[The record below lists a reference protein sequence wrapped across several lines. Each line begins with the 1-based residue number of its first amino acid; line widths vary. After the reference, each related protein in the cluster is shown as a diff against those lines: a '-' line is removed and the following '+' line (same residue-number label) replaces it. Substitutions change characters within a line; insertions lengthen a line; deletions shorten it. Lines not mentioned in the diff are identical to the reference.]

1 MSLIIKHIKNYK
13 SAAIVALLTVSIMVF
28 ATLWQPQLLQQV
40 LETILEQDSSKMQ
53 SIGTYLIGIAV
64 LGLIA
69 GILNTIYSAKIAQGV
84 SADIREEVFR
94 KIQTFS
100 FGNIEQF
107 STGNLVVRLTNDIS
121 QIQNLVM
128 NIFQTLFR
136 IPILFIGSFIL
147 AVYTFP
153 QLWWVIV
160 LLIVGILTITFLAL
174 SSMST
179 HFTHIQKLMDTLNA
193 FAKENLLGVRIV
205 KSFVQEKRQQQRFT
219 DISNDLAKRNISVGT
234 MFSIV
239 IPLFMLVANLAVV
252 GTIYFSLT
260 YIKTDAMLISGVAS
274 FLNYLSQILFAIIL
288 GGMMMMNTSRAAV
301 SLKRINE
308 ILDTQPD
315 LTYPNVPKQQVRG
328 TIEFDNVSFRYPG
341 EDNDTLKNI
350 SFTIQE
356 GEMIGIVGATG
367 SGKSTLAQLIPR
379 LYDPTNGKIKIGGI
393 NLKEM
398 NERSLRETVSLVL
411 QNAILFS
418 GTIAQNLRHGKKDA
432 TETDMLQAARIAQA
446 KEFIE
451 KLTSRFDSPVSQRSN
466 NFSGGQKQRLSIS
479 RGVIGNPKIL
489 VLDDSTSALD
499 AHSEKLVREALA
511 NELKET
517 TTIVIAQKISS
528 VIMADR
534 ILVLDQGCLV
544 GEGNHETLLQNNK
557 VYQDIFKTQKAKE
570 KK

>member
-1 MSLIIKHIKNYK
+1 MGLIIKHIKNYK
-13 SAAIVALLTVSIMVF
+13 AAVVVSLLTVSIMVF
-28 ATLWQPQLLQQV
+28 STLWQPQLLQQV

-53 SIGTYLIGIAV
+53 SIGVYLIGIAI

-69 GILNTIYSAKIAQGV
+69 GVLNTIYSAKIAQGV

-153 QLWWVIV
+153 QLWWIIV
-160 LLIVGILTITFLAL
+160 VLIVAILTITFLAI

-179 HFTHIQKLMDTLNA
+179 HFTFIQKLMDTLNG
-193 FAKENLLGVRIV
+193 FTKENLLGVRIV
-205 KSFVQEKRQQQRFT
+205 KSFVQEQRQQQRFT
-219 DISNDLAKRNISVGT
+219 DISNDLEKRNISVGI
-234 MFSIV
+234 MFSIA

-260 YIKTDAMLISGVAS
+260 YIRTDPTLLSAVAS
-274 FLNYLSQILFAIIL
+274 FLNYLTQILFAIIL
-288 GGMMMMNTSRAAV
+288 GGMMMMTTSRAAV

-308 ILDTQPD
+308 ILDVQPD
-315 LTYPNVPKQQVRG
+315 ITYPNIPEQKVSGEIQ
-328 TIEFDNVSFRYPG
+328 FDNVSFRYPG
-341 EDNDTLKNI
+341 EDKDTLKDI
-350 SFTIQE
+350 SFTIKE

-379 LYDPTNGKIKIGGI
+379 LYDPTKGEIKIGGI
-393 NLKEM
+393 NLKEI
-398 NERSLRETVSLVL
+398 NERSLRKTVSLVL

-432 TETDMLQAARIAQA
+432 TEKDMLQAVRIAQA

-511 NELKET
+511 NELQET
-517 TTIVIAQKISS
+517 TTIVIAQKIAS

-534 ILVLDQGCLV
+534 ILVLDQGRLV
-544 GEGNHETLLQNNK
+544 GEGNHQTLLKENK
-557 VYQDIFKTQKAKE
+557 IYQDIFETQKAKE

>member
-1 MSLIIKHIKNYK
+1 LGLIIKHIKNYK
-13 SAAIVALLTVSIMVF
+13 AAVVVSLLTVSIMVF
-28 ATLWQPQLLQQV
+28 STLWQPQLLQQV

-53 SIGTYLIGIAV
+53 SIGMYLIGIAI

-69 GILNTIYSAKIAQGV
+69 GVLNTIYSAKIAQGV

-153 QLWWVIV
+153 QLWWIIV
-160 LLIVGILTITFLAL
+160 VLIVAILTITFLAI

-179 HFTHIQKLMDTLNA
+179 HFTFIQKLMDTLNG
-193 FAKENLLGVRIV
+193 FTKENLLGVRIV
-205 KSFVQEKRQQQRFT
+205 KSFVQEQRQQQRFT
-219 DISNDLAKRNISVGT
+219 DISNDLEKRNISVGI
-234 MFSIV
+234 MFSIA

-260 YIKTDAMLISGVAS
+260 YIRTDPTLLSAVAS
-274 FLNYLSQILFAIIL
+274 FLNYLTQILFAIIL
-288 GGMMMMNTSRAAV
+288 GGMMMMTTSRAAV

-308 ILDTQPD
+308 ILDVQPD
-315 LTYPNVPKQQVRG
+315 ITYPNIPEQKVSGEIQ
-328 TIEFDNVSFRYPG
+328 FDNVSFRYPG
-341 EDNDTLKNI
+341 EDKDTLKDI
-350 SFTIQE
+350 SFTIKE

-379 LYDPTNGKIKIGGI
+379 LYDPTKGEIKIGGI
-393 NLKEM
+393 NLKEI
-398 NERSLRETVSLVL
+398 NERSLRKTVSLVL

-432 TETDMLQAARIAQA
+432 TEKDMLQAVRIAQA

-511 NELKET
+511 NELQET
-517 TTIVIAQKISS
+517 TTIVIAQKIAS

-534 ILVLDQGCLV
+534 ILVLDQGRLV
-544 GEGNHETLLQNNK
+544 GEGNHQTLLKENK
-557 VYQDIFKTQKAKE
+557 IYQDIFETQKAKE

>member
-1 MSLIIKHIKNYK
+1 LSLIIKHIKNYK
-13 SAAIVALLTVSIMVF
+13 VAVVVSLLTVSIMVF
-28 ATLWQPQLLQQV
+28 STLWQPQLLQQV
-40 LETILEQDSSKMQ
+40 LETILEQDSSKIQ
-53 SIGTYLIGIAV
+53 SIGIYLIGIAI

-69 GILNTIYSAKIAQGV
+69 GVLNTIYAAKIAQGV

-153 QLWWVIV
+153 QLWWIIV
-160 LLIVGILTITFLAL
+160 LLIVAILTITFLAI

-179 HFTHIQKLMDTLNA
+179 HFTFIQKLMDTLNG
-193 FAKENLLGVRIV
+193 FTKENLLGVRIV
-205 KSFVQEKRQQQRFT
+205 KSFVQEQRQKQHFT
-219 DISNDLAKRNISVGT
+219 DISNDLEKRNIAVGT

-252 GTIYFSLT
+252 GTIYFALT
-260 YIKTDAMLISGVAS
+260 YIKTDPALISGVAS

-288 GGMMMMNTSRAAV
+288 GGMMMMTTSRAAV

-308 ILDTQPD
+308 ILDVQPD
-315 LTYPNVPKQQVRG
+315 ITYPDIPEQKVSGEIQ
-328 TIEFDNVSFRYPG
+328 FDNVSFRYPG
-341 EDNDTLKNI
+341 EDKDTLKDI
-350 SFTIQE
+350 SFTIKE

-379 LYDPTNGKIKIGGI
+379 LYDPTKGEIKIGGI
-393 NLKEM
+393 NLKEI
-398 NERSLRETVSLVL
+398 NERSLRKTVSLVL

-432 TETDMLQAARIAQA
+432 TEKDMLQAVRIAQA

-511 NELKET
+511 NELQET
-517 TTIVIAQKISS
+517 TTIVIAQKIAS

-534 ILVLDQGCLV
+534 ILVLDQGRLV
-544 GEGNHETLLQNNK
+544 GEGNHQTLLKENK
-557 VYQDIFKTQKAKE
+557 IYQDIFETQKAKE

>member
-1 MSLIIKHIKNYK
+1 MVS
-13 SAAIVALLTVSIMVF
+13 LLTVSIMVF
-28 ATLWQPQLLQQV
+28 STLWQPQLLQQV
-40 LETILEQDSSKMQ
+40 LETILEQDSSKIQ
-53 SIGTYLIGIAV
+53 SIGIYLIGIAI

-69 GILNTIYSAKIAQGV
+69 GVLNTIYAAKIAQGV

-153 QLWWVIV
+153 QLWWIIV
-160 LLIVGILTITFLAL
+160 LLIVAILTITFLAI

-179 HFTHIQKLMDTLNA
+179 HFTFIQKLMDTLNG
-193 FAKENLLGVRIV
+193 FTKENLLGVRIV
-205 KSFVQEKRQQQRFT
+205 KSFVQEQRQQQRFT
-219 DISNDLAKRNISVGT
+219 DISNDLEKRNIAVGT

-252 GTIYFSLT
+252 GTIYFALT
-260 YIKTDAMLISGVAS
+260 YIKTDPALISGVAS

-288 GGMMMMNTSRAAV
+288 GGMMMMTTSRAAV

-308 ILDTQPD
+308 ILDVQPD
-315 LTYPNVPKQQVRG
+315 ITYPDIPEQKVSGEIQ
-328 TIEFDNVSFRYPG
+328 FDNVSFRYPG
-341 EDNDTLKNI
+341 EDKDTLKDI
-350 SFTIQE
+350 SFTIKE

-379 LYDPTNGKIKIGGI
+379 LYDPTKGEIKIGGI
-393 NLKEM
+393 NLKEI
-398 NERSLRETVSLVL
+398 NERSLRKTVSLVL

-432 TETDMLQAARIAQA
+432 TEKDMLQAVRIAQA

-511 NELKET
+511 NELQET
-517 TTIVIAQKISS
+517 TTIVIAQKIAS

-534 ILVLDQGCLV
+534 ILVLDQGRLV
-544 GEGNHETLLQNNK
+544 GEGNHQTLLKENK
-557 VYQDIFKTQKAKE
+557 IYQDIFETQKAKE

>member
-13 SAAIVALLTVSIMVF
+13 VAVVVSLLTVSIMVF
-28 ATLWQPQLLQQV
+28 STLWQPQLLQQV
-40 LETILEQDSSKMQ
+40 LETILEQDSSKIQ
-53 SIGTYLIGIAV
+53 SIGIYLIGIAI

-69 GILNTIYSAKIAQGV
+69 GVLNTIYAAKIAQGV

-153 QLWWVIV
+153 QLWWIIV
-160 LLIVGILTITFLAL
+160 LLIVAILTITFLAI

-179 HFTHIQKLMDTLNA
+179 HFTFIQKLMDTLNG
-193 FAKENLLGVRIV
+193 FTKENLLGVRIV
-205 KSFVQEKRQQQRFT
+205 KSFVQEQRQKQHFT
-219 DISNDLAKRNISVGT
+219 DISNDLEKRNIAVGT

-252 GTIYFSLT
+252 GTIYFALT
-260 YIKTDAMLISGVAS
+260 YIKTDPALISGVAS

-288 GGMMMMNTSRAAV
+288 GGMMMMTTSRAAV

-308 ILDTQPD
+308 ILDVQPD
-315 LTYPNVPKQQVRG
+315 ITYPDIPEQKVSGEIQ
-328 TIEFDNVSFRYPG
+328 FDNVSFRYPG
-341 EDNDTLKNI
+341 EDKDTLKDI
-350 SFTIQE
+350 SFTIKE

-379 LYDPTNGKIKIGGI
+379 LYDPTKGEIKIGGI
-393 NLKEM
+393 NLKEI
-398 NERSLRETVSLVL
+398 NERSLRKTVSLVL

-432 TETDMLQAARIAQA
+432 TEKDMLQAVRIAQA

-511 NELKET
+511 NELQET
-517 TTIVIAQKISS
+517 TTIVIAQKIAS

-534 ILVLDQGCLV
+534 ILVLDQGRLV
-544 GEGNHETLLQNNK
+544 GEGNHQTLLKENK
-557 VYQDIFKTQKAKE
+557 IYQDIFETQKAKE